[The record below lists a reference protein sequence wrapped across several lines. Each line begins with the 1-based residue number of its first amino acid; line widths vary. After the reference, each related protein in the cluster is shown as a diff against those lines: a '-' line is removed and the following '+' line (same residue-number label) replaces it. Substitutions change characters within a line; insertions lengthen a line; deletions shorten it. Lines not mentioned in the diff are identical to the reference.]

1 MPSDPGT
8 FSYSALRDRPQEF
21 IVGCQPFI
29 RACIGYYIRKGMVR
43 LADEEDFAQSVTAEL
58 IERLPVITA
67 RFREQSNFQP
77 YMGAV
82 IHNIILK
89 LRRGQRD
96 MTEVPLLHEAEADRS
111 ADPSVPLLLES
122 EVEQFHV
129 IMVLLY
135 RERHRFLLCAKV
147 YLDLEIFA
155 SDIRRALPNISA
167 AAAASILA
175 FNEPATRP
183 KRLDERFAVVA
194 DALQRFGSHI
204 IEGDSLRRWTQRNM
218 EHVLSLLNGDPPLS
232 AHDHDTLAALIERYT
247 RSEHYPQ

>member
-1 MPSDPGT
+1 MPTDPGT
-8 FSYSALRDRPQEF
+8 FSYASLRDRPQEF

-29 RACIGYYIRKGMVR
+29 RACIGYYVRKGMVR
-43 LADEEDFAQSVTAEL
+43 LTDEEDFAQSVTAEL
-58 IERLPVITA
+58 IERLPVIAA
-67 RFREQSNFQP
+67 RFQEQSNFQP

-89 LRRGQRD
+89 LRRDQHGPA
-96 MTEVPLLHEAEADRS
+96 EVPLLHDVKADRS
-111 ADPSVPLLLES
+111 ADPSVPLLLEG

-135 RERHRFLLCAKV
+135 RERHRFLLCVKV

-155 SDIRRALPNISA
+155 SDVRRALPNISA
-167 AAAASILA
+167 SAAAAILA

-183 KRLDERFAVVA
+183 KRLEERFAVVA
-194 DALQRFGSHI
+194 EALQRFGNHL

-218 EHVLSLLNGDPPLS
+218 EHVLNMLNGDPPLS
-232 AHDHDTLAALIERYT
+232 AHDNDTLAALIERYT
-247 RSEHYPQ
+247 RSDHYPQ